1 MIMSGINAG
10 ELCHRVVIQQNVSID
25 RDEFGH
31 EQPADWQVFLTLWA
45 KVTPL
50 SARDLFAAQ
59 AVQSQVVARLKIRYR
74 TDIKSSMRVIFRG
87 ETYSIDGPA
96 LNDDE
101 TGNIY
106 STFLLSKGVE
116 KFKEA

>member
-1 MIMSGINAG
+1 MSRLSAG
-10 ELCHRVVIQQNVSID
+10 ELCHRVVIQRNVSTE
-25 RDEFGH
+25 RDEYNH
-31 EQPADWQVFLTLWA
+31 EKPADWQVFLTLWA

-59 AVQSQVVARLKIRYR
+59 AAQSQVVARLKIRYR
-74 TDIKSSMRVIFRG
+74 TDIDSSMRVIFRG
-87 ETYSIDGPA
+87 ETYSIDSPA

>member
-1 MIMSGINAG
+1 MSGVSAG
-10 ELCHRVVIQQNVSID
+10 ELCHRVIIQRNVSNE
-25 RDEFGH
+25 RDEYGH
-31 EQPADWQVFLTLWA
+31 EQPANWQVFLTLWA
-45 KVTPL
+45 KVSPL
-50 SARDLFAAQ
+50 SAKDLFAAQ
-59 AVQSQVVARLKIRYR
+59 AAQSQIIARLKIRYR
-74 TDIKSSMRVIFRG
+74 TDIDSSMRVVFRG
-87 ETYSIDGPA
+87 ETYAIDSPA

>member
-1 MIMSGINAG
+1 MSGVNAG
-10 ELCHRVVIQQNVSID
+10 ELCHRVVIQRNVSN
-25 RDEFGH
+25 DENEYGH
-31 EQPADWQVFLTLWA
+31 AQPANWQVFLRLWA
-45 KVTPL
+45 KVSPL
-50 SARDLFAAQ
+50 SAKDLLAAQ
-59 AVQSQVVARLKIRYR
+59 AAQSQVIARLKIRYR
-74 TDIKSSMRVIFRG
+74 TDIDSTMRVVFRG
-87 ETYSIDGPA
+87 ETYAIDSPA

>member
-1 MIMSGINAG
+1 MSGINAG
-10 ELCHRVVIQQNVSID
+10 ELCHRVVIQRNVSID

-45 KVTPL
+45 KVSPL
-50 SARDLFAAQ
+50 SAKDLIAAQ
-59 AVQSQVVARLKIRYR
+59 AAQSQVIARLKIRYR
-74 TDIKSSMRVIFRG
+74 TDIDSTMRVIFRG
-87 ETYSIDGPA
+87 EIYSIDSPA

>member
-1 MIMSGINAG
+1 MAGIQAG
-10 ELCHRVVIQQNVSID
+10 ELCHRVVIQRNMNTEY
-25 RDEFGH
+25 DEYGH
-31 EQPADWQVFLTLWA
+31 EKPADWQVFLTLWA
-45 KVTPL
+45 KLTLL

-59 AVQSQVVARLKIRYR
+59 AAQSQVVARLKIRYR
-74 TDIKSSMRVIFRG
+74 TDIESKMRVIFRG
-87 ETYSIDGPA
+87 ETYSIDSPA

>member
-1 MIMSGINAG
+1 MSGISAS
-10 ELCHRVVIQQNVSID
+10 ELCHRVIIQKNVGSG
-25 RDEFGH
+25 RNQYNH

-45 KVTPL
+45 KVSPL
-50 SARDLFAAQ
+50 SAKDLIAAQ
-59 AVQSQVVARLKIRYR
+59 AAQSQVIARLKIRHR
-74 TDIKSSMRVIFRG
+74 TDIDSSMRVVFRG
-87 ETYSIDGPA
+87 EIYAIDSPA